1 MAAAAADVAE
11 VEAAAADVA
20 EVEAAAEAAAAGP
33 RPSPL
38 LGGEKGHQ
46 VGGLVALTSTQPA
59 FAASQSPS
67 QLAKR
72 TPVAT

>member
-1 MAAAAADVAE
+1 MDAVVESMAGVDAVAE
-11 VEAAAADVA
+11 STAGVDAV
-20 EVEAAAEAAAAGP
+20 AAAAGP
-33 RPSPL
+33 WPSPP

>member
-1 MAAAAADVAE
+1 MVWVAGAMAE
-11 VEAAAADVA
+11 VDAV
-20 EVEAAAEAAAAGP
+20 AAAEEAAAGP
-33 RPSPL
+33 WPSPP

>member
-1 MAAAAADVAE
+1 MVWVAGAMAGVDAV
-11 VEAAAADVA
+11 
-20 EVEAAAEAAAAGP
+20 AAAEVAAAGP